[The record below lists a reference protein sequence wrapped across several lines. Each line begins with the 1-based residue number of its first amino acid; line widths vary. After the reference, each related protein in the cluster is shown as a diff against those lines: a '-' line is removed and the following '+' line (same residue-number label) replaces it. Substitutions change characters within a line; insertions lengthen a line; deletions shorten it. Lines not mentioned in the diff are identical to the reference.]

1 MLVIGI
7 DPGVNTGLAI
17 NDNGQYTLH
26 TCGIVEAMAHIKMQI
41 YKEPQSE
48 IFVRFEDARKRN
60 WFGNAGREQLQGAGS
75 IKRDSAIWQEFC
87 ELYHLQYE
95 AVSPQSKGKKLSD
108 SQFKLYT
115 KITGR
120 TSQHSRD
127 AAMLIFN
134 YKQKT
139 TKP

>member
-1 MLVIGI
+1 MIIIGI

-17 NDNGQYTLH
+17 NDNGIYTLF
-26 TCGIVEAMAHIKMQI
+26 TCGIIEAMAHIRMVI
-41 YKEPQSE
+41 SMEPQSE

-95 AVSPQSKGKKLSD
+95 AVSPQAKGRKLTAA
-108 SQFKLYT
+108 QFEKYT
-115 KITGR
+115 GITGR
-120 TSQHSRD
+120 HSQHARD

-134 YKQKT
+134 YKPKSL
-139 TKP
+139 